1 LQARAVF
8 SRDKADQSE
17 EIMGKLVV
25 TEFITLDGVVEDPG
39 GAEKDSFDRGGWAFQ
54 FDRGSEGDKFK
65 FDELMAAD
73 AQLLGR
79 ITYEG
84 FAKAWPAM
92 NDNPFGEKMNS
103 MPKFV
108 VSSTLDDPSWDN
120 TTVLSGDLAE
130 EIGRVKQQ
138 FDGDI
143 LVAGSAMLAQG
154 LMAAD
159 LVDELHLM
167 VFPVLLG
174 AGKKLFADAE
184 DVKAFELAESSQA
197 GETVVLVFRRKS

>member
-1 LQARAVF
+1 
-8 SRDKADQSE
+8 
-17 EIMGKLVV
+17 MGKLVV
-25 TEFITLDGVVEDPG
+25 TEFVTLDGVMQDPG
-39 GAEKDSFDRGGWAFQ
+39 GAEKDTFDRGGWAFQ

-79 ITYEG
+79 VTYEG

-108 VSSTLDDPSWDN
+108 VSSTLEDPSWEN
-120 TTVLSGDLAE
+120 TTVLGGDLAD
-130 EIGRVKQQ
+130 EIGRLKQQ
-138 FDGDI
+138 VDGDI
-143 LVAGSAMLAQG
+143 LVAGSAMLVQG
-154 LMAAD
+154 LIAAD

-167 VFPVLLG
+167 VFPVMLG
-174 AGKKLFADAE
+174 AGKKLFTDGE
-184 DVKAFELAESSQA
+184 DVKAFELAETAQA
-197 GETVVLVFRRKS
+197 GETVILVFRRKR